1 MLSYSFINSYI
12 YFISGIGV
20 LVLVGWIFLV
30 TVWLL
35 GKLVPWFKVWLGVGI
50 WLATTFKDW
59 LACLTTCWFGWLETT
74 DWPVFWTVT
83 CGVTEGDATWFG
95 MGAST
100 FVCTG
105 GVFGDWLGILFFC
118 FNNSGIFDWD
128 RSLLLLRRDASSRQ
142 LHSSGFRREY
152 HSKRKRYALWDAHT
166 TSSDRHSEYQ
176 GSSESSLQSDPS

>member
-12 YFISGIGV
+12 YFISGIGI

-35 GKLVPWFKVWLGVGI
+35 GKLVPWFKFWLGVGI
-50 WLATTFKDW
+50 WLATTFKGW
-59 LACLTTCWFGWLETT
+59 LAWLTTCWFGWLETT

-83 CGVTEGDATWFG
+83 CGVTGGDATWFG
-95 MGAST
+95 IGAST

-118 FNNSGIFDWD
+118 FNNF
-128 RSLLLLRRDASSRQ
+128 SLYD
-142 LHSSGFRREY
+142 
-152 HSKRKRYALWDAHT
+152 
-166 TSSDRHSEYQ
+166 
-176 GSSESSLQSDPS
+176 